1 MKTLTQVIAGGMG
14 FVLFRVGTLQA
25 GAMGV
30 LGLLLTIVGVYGVV
44 SYGASQRTR
53 EIGIRMALGAEP
65 AAVRRLVLRQ
75 GAALVIAGIALG
87 LAIAAMVAR
96 ALARVFYLVG
106 SADLTTFT
114 IVTSLLA
121 VIALMA
127 CYLPARRAMRI
138 QPMIALR
145 HE

>member
-1 MKTLTQVIAGGMG
+1 MTQVIEGGMG

-25 GAMGV
+25 GAMGI

-65 AAVRRLVLRQ
+65 GTVRRLILQQ
-75 GAALVIAGIALG
+75 GATLVVAGIALG
-87 LAIAAMVAR
+87 IAVAALVAR

-106 SADLTTFT
+106 STDVTTFAV
-114 IVTSLLA
+114 VTSLLA
-121 VIALMA
+121 AIALVA

>member
-1 MKTLTQVIAGGMG
+1 MGG
-14 FVLFRVGTLQA
+14 RVRA

-65 AAVRRLVLRQ
+65 AAVRRLVLRE
-75 GAALVIAGIALG
+75 GAVLVAAGIALG
-87 LAIAAMVAR
+87 LGIAAVVAR

-106 SADLTTFT
+106 SADVTTFT
-114 IVTSLLA
+114 IVTTLLA
-121 VIALMA
+121 GIALVA

-138 QPMIALR
+138 PPMTALR